1 MLCLFV
7 WPYPIISLLDNYIF
21 MAHNND
27 HPMASSHAEGIQGNT
42 HGVISIE
49 SYVLQIQRFLNS
61 TLNEISELQQS
72 HGALEVRFISMQQ
85 DSNRLND
92 VKVNHHLSSSRLR

>member
-42 HGVISIE
+42 PRAVGPIE
-49 SYVLQIQRFLNS
+49 LYSLQI
-61 TLNEISELQQS
+61 
-72 HGALEVRFISMQQ
+72 
-85 DSNRLND
+85 
-92 VKVNHHLSSSRLR
+92 